1 MGGIVPLNLRLL
13 GLWPGIDH
21 STLTRVLSPMAAAGL
36 ALAAGMGALL
46 FSVRATEYAAQPL
59 LAVKL
64 ALVLTGTAAALRLH
78 LRHGIWLDRAPT
90 TTLRRH
96 AALSLFCW
104 LTALFCGRFLA
115 FVM

>member
-13 GLWPGIDH
+13 GLWPRIDR
-21 STLTRVLSPMAAAGL
+21 SALTRVLSPMAAAGL
-36 ALAAGMGALL
+36 CLAMVMGALL
-46 FSVRATEYAAQPL
+46 FAVRATDYGAQPL

-78 LRHGIWLDRAPT
+78 LRHGLWLDRAPT
-90 TTLRRH
+90 ATLRRH

-104 LTALFCGRFLA
+104 LAALLCGRLLA